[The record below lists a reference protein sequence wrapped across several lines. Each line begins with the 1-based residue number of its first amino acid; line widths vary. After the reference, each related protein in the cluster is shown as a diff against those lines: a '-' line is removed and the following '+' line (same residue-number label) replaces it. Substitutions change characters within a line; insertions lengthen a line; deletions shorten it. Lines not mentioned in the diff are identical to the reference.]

1 MNNILTPVIVLAI
14 VITVSAIITI
24 AMPYLKKRGVDAGE
38 VLAQIKESIGALDNT
53 YSLLKPFFT
62 ETSGAET
69 IDKILAAANVGVANA
84 EQLYHIGQLS
94 ANERKAAAREYIV
107 DALGLMDVTVTSEV
121 ERLID
126 GAIEAEVLELGHKV
140 AATLGIGNVTAN

>member
-14 VITVSAIITI
+14 VVTVSAVITI
-24 AMPYLKKRGVDAGE
+24 AIPYLKKRGVNVGE
-38 VLAQIKESIGALDNT
+38 MLAQIKESIGSLDNT
-53 YSLLKPFFT
+53 YNLLKPFFI
-62 ETSGAET
+62 ETSGVET

-94 ANERKAAAREYIV
+94 ANDRKSAAREYIV
-107 DALGLMDVTVTSEV
+107 DALGLMDVAVTSEV

-140 AATLGIGNVTAN
+140 AAVMELVNK